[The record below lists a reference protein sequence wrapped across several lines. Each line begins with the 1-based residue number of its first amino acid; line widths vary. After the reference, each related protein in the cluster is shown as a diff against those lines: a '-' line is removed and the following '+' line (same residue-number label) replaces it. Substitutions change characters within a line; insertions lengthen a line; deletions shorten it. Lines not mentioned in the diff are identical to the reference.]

1 MKRNQESRKPFKS
14 KKELEQLPHENIFSQ
29 HGPMPIAES
38 FGHYLSEELFLGQFR
53 KSQKEKKVYEGKQKI
68 AKEFDKIIVI
78 KFLRY
83 LVKTVGTDLKSYMI
97 KTVKLGNCEGYFF
110 VNYAKFQI
118 RKSSGMSDDVHPS
131 HIFDCLIKVMTGIDY
146 KFPYFTIKYK
156 DLGINEK
163 SLIPLGLVSCSM
175 ESPKSI
181 SSDVSVP
188 HRFKDMDEVFVL
200 KFNFVDMLKYSDMSW
215 EKQNNYPYVYD
226 KNLNTNRLVNYPDS
240 NMLETRKDSHY
251 SALLNEYDMY
261 GDIIKS

>member
-1 MKRNQESRKPFKS
+1 
-14 KKELEQLPHENIFSQ
+14 
-29 HGPMPIAES
+29 MPIAES

-53 KSQKEKKVYEGKQKI
+53 KSQKEKKDYEEKQKI

-110 VNYAKFQI
+110 VNSAKFQI
-118 RKSSGMSDDVHPS
+118 RKSSGMSDDIHPS
-131 HIFDCLIKVMTGIDY
+131 LIFECLIKVMTGIDY
-146 KFPYFTIKYK
+146 RFPYFNIKYK

-163 SLIPLGLVSCSM
+163 SLIPHGIVSYSM
-175 ESPKSI
+175 TSSKSI

-200 KFNFVDMLKYSDMSW
+200 KFNFVDMLKYSDMSC
-215 EKQNNYPYVYD
+215 EKQINYPYVYD
-226 KNLNTNRLVNYPDS
+226 KNLNTWKILI
-240 NMLETRKDSHY
+240 RKC
-251 SALLNEYDMY
+251 L
-261 GDIIKS
+261 IKSRK